1 MSEQSNHNSANNDP
15 TNRGPEFELPTN
27 DGNMNP
33 YQALIAWFANN
44 SVAANLL
51 MLVLIF
57 GGIYAAFTIK
67 KEIQPKIDPN
77 QIRISIPFLGASP
90 SEVEEG
96 VLVKVEEAIQDVE
109 GIEKITSTA
118 REGNGT
124 VTIQVYTDYDPQVVL
139 DDVKIRVDSISTFPE
154 QTEKPIITRTQ
165 WSQEVMWISV
175 HGEVAEHTLKEFA
188 QSVRDEIVN
197 LPGVTRADVVGE
209 RDYEVSIEVSER
221 TLREYGLTLDQVA
234 QAVRVGSLD
243 LPAGSIKTDGGNIL
257 VRTRGQAYTG
267 DEFER
272 LVVRTNPDGT
282 RLLVSDIAK
291 VIDGFEDRE
300 RYSKHNN
307 EDAISIRILS
317 VGEQSE
323 LNIAS
328 TVRQYI
334 SDKKDELPEG
344 ISLDYW
350 ADISYYLQGR
360 LEMMNKNLLGGA
372 ILVFAVLALFLRLKL
387 AFWVM
392 LGLPVAFLGT
402 IWMMPVASVSI
413 NMLSLFGFILV
424 LGIVV
429 DDAIIIGESIYT
441 HIRRDG
447 HSMKSVIA
455 GVNEVAVPATFGVLT
470 TAVAFIPILMVSG
483 VSGQFFSAIGWV
495 VIFALLFSLVESKLI
510 LPAHLA
516 HMKIA
521 HYDPQKSNA
530 LFRMQRHFSEGLH
543 GFVDRWYAPL
553 LVKAL
558 KRRYVTLSVFLAAF
572 IICIGFMASGLTRI
586 VFFPDL
592 AGDFIQANLEMNE
605 GTPAKVTHSALD
617 RIQHALREVNAEISA
632 EHNLSNTGA
641 VRTIFSWSGSDTS
654 GQVVVELM
662 KEENAVVTA
671 PEVERRWREK
681 LGEIPGARQL
691 SFSSASGPGGGA
703 DLAFQLVGKNLEQLQ
718 LAAADL
724 ESRIRNYNG
733 VYDIQNSFEGGTPEI
748 KLNIKPEA
756 EVLGLNLSS
765 LGRQVRQAFYGE
777 EVQRIQRGEDEVK
790 VMVRYPENERRS
802 LGNLE
807 NMRIRTGNGEEIPFG
822 AVADVDIGS
831 TPAVIRRYDG
841 ERAISV
847 TAEVD
852 KDIAEPGKISDDII
866 NVALPE
872 ILARYPAVRYRLD
885 GATESQKRVGR
896 ELTAGALLALFL
908 IYALMAIPLRSYL
921 QPLLIMSVIPF
932 GIIGAIVGHILL
944 GIPVSML
951 SMFGIIA
958 LSGVVVNDS
967 LILVDFVN
975 RARKAGIDRAT
986 AAVESAKRRFRAI
999 LLTSATTFLGLV
1011 PIVFF
1016 ETSLQAQIVIPMA
1029 AALAFGIV
1037 FSTVITLFLI
1047 PSMYL
1052 IGDDF
1057 RHAFRRIFD
1066 FMRGYSKDRIYDQL
1080 GS

>member
-1 MSEQSNHNSANNDP
+1 MSEHQTP
-15 TNRGPEFELPTN
+15 Q
-27 DGNMNP
+27 NP
-33 YQALIAWFANN
+33 YQALIAWFAENH
-44 SVAANLL
+44 VAANLL
-51 MLVLIF
+51 MVILLV
-57 GGIYAAFTIK
+57 GGLYAAFTIK

-77 QIRISIPFLGASP
+77 QISIRVPFLGAAP

-109 GIEKITSTA
+109 GVEKINSSA
-118 REGNGT
+118 REGMGT
-124 VTIQVYTDYDPQVVL
+124 VNVQVYQGYDTQIVL
-139 DDVKIRVDSISTFPE
+139 DDIKIRIDGISTFPD
-154 QTEKPIITRTQ
+154 QTEKPIISRTQ

-175 HGEVAEHTLKEFA
+175 HGHVPERTLKEFA
-188 QSVRDEIVN
+188 QEVRDEVVT
-197 LPGVTRADVVGE
+197 LPGVTRADVVGG
-209 RDYEVSIEVSER
+209 RDYEVAIEVSEN

-234 QAVRVGSLD
+234 QAVRRGSLD
-243 LPAGSIKTDGGNIL
+243 LPAGSIKTDSGDIL

-272 LVVRTNPDGT
+272 IVVRTNADGT
-282 RLLVSDIAK
+282 RLRVRDIAR

-300 RYSKHNN
+300 RYSLHNG
-307 EDAISIRILS
+307 EPAISIRVLS

-323 LNIAS
+323 LDIA
-328 TVRQYI
+328 TKVRGYV
-334 SDKKDELPEG
+334 DEKKATLPADIG
-344 ISLDYW
+344 LDYW

-360 LEMMNKNLLGGA
+360 LDMMNKNLLGGA
-372 ILVFAVLALFLRLKL
+372 LLVFGVLALFLRLKL

-392 LGLPVAFLGT
+392 VGLPVAFLGT
-402 IWMMPVASVSI
+402 IWMLPTADVSI

-447 HSMKSVIA
+447 HSLKSVVA

-483 VSGQFFSAIGWV
+483 VSGQFFAAIGWV
-495 VIFALLFSLVESKLI
+495 VIFALMFSLVESKLI

-516 HMKIA
+516 HMKIK
-521 HYDPQKSNA
+521 PPGKGSNNPITR
-530 LFRMQRHFSEGLH
+530 FQRNFSEGLH
-543 GFVDRWYAPL
+543 KVVDRYYIPL
-553 LVKAL
+553 LEKSI
-558 KRRYVTLSVFLAAF
+558 KRRYLTLSVFMSLLIF
-572 IICIGFMASGLTRI
+572 SFGLMASGLMRM

-605 GTPAKVTHSALD
+605 GTPAQVTHRALD
-617 RIQHALREVNAEISA
+617 RIQQALAEVDAEISA
-632 EHNLSNTGA
+632 EHNLPEGGA

-654 GQVVVELM
+654 GQVVVELL
-662 KEENAVVTA
+662 KEENAIITA
-671 PEVERRWREK
+671 PEVERLWRDK
-681 LGEIPGARQL
+681 LGEIPGARQV

-703 DLAFQLVGKNLEQLQ
+703 DLAFQLVGKDLDQLN
-718 LAAADL
+718 LAAAEL
-724 ESRIRNYNG
+724 EERIRGYNG

-748 KLNIKPEA
+748 KLDIKPEA
-756 EVLGLNLSS
+756 EVLGLSLSD

-777 EVQRIQRGEDEVK
+777 EVQRVQRGEDEVK
-790 VMVRYPENERRS
+790 VMVRYPSAERRS
-802 LGNLE
+802 IGNLE
-807 NMRIRTGNGEEIPFG
+807 NMRIRAPTGDEVPFS
-822 AVADVDIGS
+822 AVAQVDIGS
-831 TPAVIRRYDG
+831 TPAVIRRFDG
-841 ERAISV
+841 ERAVSI

-852 KDIAEPGKISDDII
+852 KDIAEPGEIIKDIVDIS
-866 NVALPE
+866 LPE
-872 ILARYPAVRYRLD
+872 ILARYPGVRYRLD
-885 GATESQKRVGR
+885 GATESQQRVAG

-932 GIIGAIVGHILL
+932 GIVGAVLGHLML

-958 LSGVVVNDS
+958 LAGVVVNDS

-975 RARKAGIDRAT
+975 RARRAGVPRAQ
-986 AAVESAKRRFRAI
+986 AAVQSAKRRFRAI

-1037 FSTVITLFLI
+1037 FSTLITLILI
-1047 PSMYL
+1047 PAMYL

-1057 RHAFRRIFD
+1057 RNFFARMMNRMMGRD
-1066 FMRGYSKDRIYDQL
+1066 NPEATAES
-1080 GS
+1080 SV